1 MVFFLKK
8 ILFFIFLNNYNLN
21 SPDNL
26 QVNPYSPRRISWA
39 VEPPTASYKYA
50 RYPWSVLKKQLQTW
64 LNGQIIGPKQKSKK
78 SVAQYIDPDSVKLGF
93 QYIITAVIYS
103 LRLSQPVRTLEAAT
117 GEETQER
124 SSSAELLRNL
134 YVSKMVSLSFSL
146 LFMLLA
152 FELSAFWFCFWI
164 R

>member
-1 MVFFLKK
+1 
-8 ILFFIFLNNYNLN
+8 
-21 SPDNL
+21 
-26 QVNPYSPRRISWA
+26 
-39 VEPPTASYKYA
+39 
-50 RYPWSVLKKQLQTW
+50 
-64 LNGQIIGPKQKSKK
+64 
-78 SVAQYIDPDSVKLGF
+78 VAQYIDPESVKLGF

-103 LRLSQPVRTLEAAT
+103 LHHSQPVRTLEAAT

-146 LFMLLA
+146 LFMLLM

-164 R
+164 RQLTGFQLVSMMLTSGCVVDFFKENLGLVGFDIVEFVGSIRYFVLLNKVKIGKKQVFCKIL

>member
-1 MVFFLKK
+1 M
-8 ILFFIFLNNYNLN
+8 
-21 SPDNL
+21 
-26 QVNPYSPRRISWA
+26 
-39 VEPPTASYKYA
+39 
-50 RYPWSVLKKQLQTW
+50 LKKQLQTW

-146 LFMLLA
+146 LFMLLT